1 MSKYKNE
8 LLLLFSTIAYGVSYP
23 VCKYVQGYMSTSPFM
38 GLRGLLG
45 FSTVAVWY
53 FLGCKK
59 NPERLT
65 ALKNRKMYVY
75 ALICSVVGGTGMY
88 LCMYA
93 LNYTMASKASFL
105 TCTYV
110 LMMPI
115 VSFIFFKGRSSADQ
129 LIALLAA
136 TGGMALISGV
146 VSSAGVSFSG
156 INKGDIMTLIGAVI
170 IAFQAVYLNWFSK
183 RLEYDVEA
191 FTMVQMFFTA
201 IIYIV
206 GWQIIEPG
214 QKLSFDTPL
223 VILSA
228 IYVGVG
234 VAGFAFL
241 AFNGPVKQMPPAR
254 SAIILATEPIFGA
267 VGAYFIRDRWGNN
280 EVLTLLQMLGCAI
293 VLAAVLG
300 SELYSQRKAR
310 KSV

>member
-8 LLLLFSTIAYGVSYP
+8 LLLLLSTTAYGVSYP

-53 FLGCKK
+53 FLGCRK
-59 NPERLT
+59 NPARLS

-75 ALICSVVGGTGMY
+75 ALICSAVGGTGMY
-88 LCMYA
+88 LSMYA

-115 VSFIFFKGRSSADQ
+115 VSFIFFKGRSSIDQ
-129 LIALLAA
+129 LAALLAA

-146 VSSAGVSFSG
+146 VSSAGISFSE
-156 INKGDIMTLIGAVI
+156 INKGDIMTLVAAVV

-191 FTMVQMFFTA
+191 FTMVQMFFTT
-201 IIYIV
+201 IIYVV
-206 GWQIIEPG
+206 GWQIIEPQ

-223 VILSA
+223 VILAA

-280 EVLTLLQMLGCAI
+280 EVLTLLQMLGCAV

>member
-1 MSKYKNE
+1 MTKYKNE
-8 LLLLFSTIAYGVSYP
+8 LLLLFSTVAYGVSYP

-38 GLRGLLG
+38 GLRGALG
-45 FSTVAVWY
+45 FLTMAVWY
-53 FLGCKK
+53 FLGCRK
-59 NPERLT
+59 NPERLS
-65 ALKNRKMYVY
+65 ALKNRKMYYY

-88 LCMYA
+88 LSMYA

-110 LMMPI
+110 LMMPV
-115 VSFIFFKGRSSADQ
+115 VSFLFFKGKSSGDQ
-129 LIALLAA
+129 LVALVAA

-146 VSSAGVSFSG
+146 VSTAGVSFSEM
-156 INKGDIMTLIGAVI
+156 NKGDVMTLSAAVI

-191 FTMVQMFFTA
+191 FTMVQMFFTT

-206 GWQIIEPG
+206 GWQLIEPQ

-223 VILSA
+223 VVIAA

-241 AFNGPVKQMPPAR
+241 AFNGPVRQLPPAR
-254 SAIILATEPIFGA
+254 AAIILATEPIFGA
-267 VGAYFIRDRWGNN
+267 LGAYFIRDRWGNN
-280 EVLTLLQMLGCAI
+280 EVLTPLQMLGCAV
-293 VLAAVLG
+293 VLGAVLG

-310 KSV
+310 QRT